1 MRISI
6 RIRTIIVMNLLVAGV
21 AILLGWMAGEIAG
34 QVVEERLVKDTAAKT
49 AEFLKKHKWSFDD
62 SLMRYLQE
70 IFGVDFVTVD
80 NRDGKIIGSSFP
92 YKQSGTQPD
101 IQPDKQSNTQK
112 DEFQKILDEK
122 GSPERAVLGGK
133 TYRLASH
140 AIIIKD
146 PVTNVSRELRLYAL
160 IPQEQFIDVRDRART
175 RVIEVVWP
183 AVVIATLLAILLSFT
198 ITRPIRKLAD
208 EMNILAPGSAATDG
222 DKPRKGRSG
231 PSEVARLADSF
242 DHLLDRL
249 AKVQSKLAQSER
261 LAALGRVSA
270 GVAHELRNPLSG
282 IKMNIR
288 LLQDELGGE
297 KACAESIGVI
307 SREIERM
314 DLYLQELM
322 DIASGSDSPGKITMR
337 NGKLSSV
344 SIPEA
349 VESVMGLLSGRCRH
363 MGITVSTDYQPAL
376 PPVLADSTRIRQ
388 VLMNL
393 IINAAEAM
401 PDGGT
406 IRLTAR
412 TTGKNSVRT
421 SVSDSGGGVK
431 AAADIF
437 EPFVSTKDNGAGL
450 GLYICRQ
457 IIAACGGDIGY
468 EDTGSGATFW
478 FELPIDNGSH

>member
-21 AILLGWMAGEIAG
+21 AVLLGWMAGEIAG
-34 QVVEERLVKDTAAKT
+34 QVVEERLVKDTASKT

-62 SLMRYLQE
+62 PLMKYLEE

-80 NRDGKIIGSSFP
+80 SRKGKIIGSSLSTEQ
-92 YKQSGTQPD
+92 KQEFQRIIEKTSL
-101 IQPDKQSNTQK
+101 PDK
-112 DEFQKILDEK
+112 
-122 GSPERAVLGGK
+122 AVIGGRE
-133 TYRLASH
+133 YRLASH
-140 AIIIKD
+140 AMIRKD
-146 PVTNVSRELRLYAL
+146 PVTSASRELRLYAI
-160 IPQEQFIDVRDRART
+160 IPQEQFIDVRDRTRT
-175 RVIEVVWP
+175 RIGEVVWP
-183 AVVIATLLAILLSFT
+183 AVVVATLLAILLSLT
-198 ITRPIRKLAD
+198 ITRPIHKLAA
-208 EMNILAPGSAATDG
+208 EMNILVPGSTSPDSK

-322 DIASGSDSPGKITMR
+322 DIASGSDSSGKDITAR
-337 NGKLSSV
+337 RGKLSPV

-349 VESVMGLLSGRCRH
+349 VDSVMGLLSGRCRH

-376 PPVLADSTRIRQ
+376 PAVLADSTRIRQ

-406 IRLTAR
+406 IKLSAY
-412 TTGKNSVRT
+412 TTGKNFVRT
-421 SVSDSGGGVK
+421 SISDSGGGVK
-431 AAADIF
+431 ADADIF

-450 GLYICRQ
+450 GLYICKQ
-457 IIAACGGDIGY
+457 IIVACGGDIGY
-468 EDTGSGATFW
+468 ENAGSGATFW
-478 FELPIDNGSH
+478 FELPIDNGSP